1 MKRLMCACL
10 FLCIFLSGCAITAK
24 QKDATETFG
33 LATERV
39 GRIGEEEFI
48 AIRDGI
54 IRMNEAL
61 IVLDRSK
68 TSLGLPFDDPAQ
80 AEATAL
86 RVSTCKSLRM
96 YGDLLMRLASDDRSQ
111 FVRRSA
117 LSFMDS
123 VSETLGADLTVA
135 QEQAVNDIVVGFD
148 TYWTE
153 KKKAKAIRDVVLAYE
168 EVINSLADR
177 LLADL
182 SLHTSASS
190 SLRAYEAK
198 ALQLQSAAGPIID
211 AGSQHDLKERK
222 KAVEAYFMAENARI
236 RAQQIGTRIHVSI
249 LTLKKLN
256 AEIASG
262 LRGNSCNL
270 QDIKE
275 YGRQIQKI
283 SNLQQVLSR

>member
-1 MKRLMCACL
+1 MCACL
-10 FLCIFLSGCAITAK
+10 FLCALLSGCAITAT
-24 QKDATETFG
+24 QRDATETFG

-48 AIRDGI
+48 TIRAGI
-54 IRMNEAL
+54 IQMNETL

-68 TSLGLPFDDPAQ
+68 ISPSLPFDDPAQ

-117 LSFMDS
+117 LSFLDS
-123 VSETLGADLTVA
+123 VSETLGADVTVE

-148 TYWTE
+148 IYWTDN
-153 KKKAKAIRDVVLAYE
+153 KRVKAIRDVVLAYE
-168 EVINSLADR
+168 GVVNSLADR

-182 SLHTSASS
+182 SLDKSAPS
-190 SLRAYEAK
+190 SLQAYEAK
-198 ALQLQSAAGPIID
+198 ALQLQKVAGPIID
-211 AGSQHDLKERK
+211 GGDKHDLRERK

-236 RAQQIGTRIHVSI
+236 RAQQIGARIHVSI

-256 AEIASG
+256 TEIASG
-262 LRGNSCNL
+262 LRGNSYNL
-270 QDIKE
+270 QDIKD